1 MAMVDRFKSIYRGF
15 RLWRLRKAG
24 LTIAADCRMTKIPDF
39 GSEPYLITIG
49 QHVGIAEGVAFITHD
64 GGTYVFRHL
73 DRYKKVIKYGR
84 ITIMDN
90 CIIGA
95 RAIILPGVTIGPNSV
110 IAAGSVVTRS
120 VPPGVLA
127 AGNPAKPVMTTH
139 QYAEWS
145 LAATPDYN
153 EDDYRKNKREFLMKF
168 QMRGS
173 SSNRAMPTEWGA
185 ASDPTNDE
193 NH

>member
-24 LTIAADCRMTKIPDF
+24 LTIASDCRMTKIPDF

-49 QHVGIAEGVAFITHD
+49 KHVGIATEVLFITHD

-73 DRYKKVIKYGR
+73 ERYKKVIKYGR
-84 ITIMDN
+84 ITILDN

-95 RAIILPGVTIGPNSV
+95 RVIILPGVTIGPDSV
-110 IAAGSVVTRS
+110 VAAGSVVSRS

-127 AGNPAKPVMTTH
+127 AGNPAKPIMTIQ

-145 LAATPDYN
+145 LSATPDYN
-153 EDDYRKNKREFLMKF
+153 ENDYRKDKRAFLKKF
-168 QMRGS
+168 RMRGS
-173 SSNRAMPTEWGA
+173 SVHRTKQEDGNA
-185 ASDPTNDE
+185 ASDTVPD
-193 NH
+193 